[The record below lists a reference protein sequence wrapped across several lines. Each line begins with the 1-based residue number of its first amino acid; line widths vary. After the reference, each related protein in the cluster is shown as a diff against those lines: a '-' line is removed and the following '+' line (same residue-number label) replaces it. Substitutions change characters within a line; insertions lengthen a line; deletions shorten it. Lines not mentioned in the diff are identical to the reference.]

1 MGFFIYFRCITT
13 KLQRG
18 RARTFQPWG
27 VQTADANYD
36 WCSTSRKEVSN
47 MSDDLFVTWRYI
59 GPLVPAK
66 NALTVRQ
73 LTETQEPHEDT
84 QVP

>member
-1 MGFFIYFRCITT
+1 
-13 KLQRG
+13 
-18 RARTFQPWG
+18 
-27 VQTADANYD
+27 
-36 WCSTSRKEVSN
+36 